1 MLTLILTGL
10 LIGALGG
17 AVAALCGVGGGVIM
31 VPAFVYLLSLK
42 QNVAA
47 ATSLAIIIPT
57 AAAATFQNTRN
68 GLVDWKVFAGTV
80 AGAVIVAFF
89 AAPWLQKLSSDQL
102 RRIFAVVM
110 IAVGVQ
116 MLLQKRG

>member
-1 MLTLILTGL
+1 MLTLIFSGL

-17 AVAALCGVGGGVIM
+17 AVGALSGVGGGVIM

-57 AAAATFQNTRN
+57 AAAATIQNTKN
-68 GLVDWKVFAGTV
+68 GLVDWRVFAGTV
-80 AGAVIVAFF
+80 VGAVIVADF
-89 AAPWLQKLSSDQL
+89 AAPWLQKLSSDHL
-102 RRIFAVVM
+102 RRIFAIVM

-116 MLLQKRG
+116 MLLQRRG

>member
-1 MLTLILTGL
+1 MLTLIFSGL

-57 AAAATFQNTRN
+57 AAAATIQNTKN
-68 GLVDWKVFAGTV
+68 GLVDWRVFAGTV
-80 AGAVIVAFF
+80 VGAVVVAYF
-89 AAPWLQKLSSDQL
+89 AAPWLQKLSSDHL
-102 RRIFAVVM
+102 RRIFAIVM

-116 MLLQKRG
+116 MLLQRRG